1 MPDYGPSTGVPE
13 ANVDLIRGDSTLVC
27 SDMTSRTEDVVVK
40 FMLMMHAPRGTG
52 DWDVAKWKPEDVRAM
67 VKFMGDLNRDLTSR
81 GELVSA
87 EGLVAPGEA
96 RIVRAGK
103 DGKPVVTDGPF
114 AETKEFLAG
123 FWIVE
128 CPTAERAYDIAA
140 RASSAPGP
148 AGAPMNIPI
157 EVRAVG
163 AAPEV

>member
-1 MPDYGPSTGVPE
+1 MVRREYAEGGND
-13 ANVDLIRGDSTLVC
+13 
-27 SDMTSRTEDVVVK
+27 VK
-40 FMLMMHAPRGTG
+40 FMLMMNAPKGNG
-52 DWDVAKWKPEDVRAM
+52 DWGVAEWKPEDIRAM
-67 VKFMGDLNRDLTSR
+67 VAYMHDLNQDLKTR

-87 EGLVAPGEA
+87 EGLTPPAEA

-103 DGKPVVTDGPF
+103 NRAPVVTDGPF

-128 CPTAERAYDIAA
+128 CPSAERAYEIAA
-140 RASSAPGP
+140 QASSAPGP
-148 AGAPMNIPI
+148 GGTSMNIPI